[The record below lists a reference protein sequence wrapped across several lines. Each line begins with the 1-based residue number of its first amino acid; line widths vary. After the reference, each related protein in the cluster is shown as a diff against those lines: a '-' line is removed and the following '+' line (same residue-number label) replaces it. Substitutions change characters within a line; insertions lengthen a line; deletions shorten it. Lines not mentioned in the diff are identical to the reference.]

1 MKSKKV
7 QNWGPKMRKGLIYI
21 FFFPSLGNQ
30 HIIPTE
36 LTHSTVLQ
44 DYKEAE
50 DKGFIH
56 NSTLLQG
63 ITSCADVKSSH
74 V

>member
-1 MKSKKV
+1 
-7 QNWGPKMRKGLIYI
+7 MRKGLN
-21 FFFPSLGNQ
+21 FFSSLENQ

-36 LTHSTVLQ
+36 LTCSTVLQ

-56 NSTLLQG
+56 NSALLQG
-63 ITSCADVKSSH
+63 ISSCTDVKSSH